1 MTTEEETNSK
11 DTINLMLFIHIIFL
25 KPVFINLA
33 DSFRIKAS
41 VYKRRHASGSQTSRF
56 DVYHNLISAE
66 HLPAM
71 ESVRMELVQLF

>member
-1 MTTEEETNSK
+1 MTTEEETKTK
-11 DTINLMLFIHIIFL
+11 DTINLMLFSHIIFL

-41 VYKRRHASGSQTSRF
+41 VYKRRHASDSQTVRF
-56 DVYHNLISAE
+56 EVYHYLISAE

-71 ESVRMELVQLF
+71 ESARMELMQLF